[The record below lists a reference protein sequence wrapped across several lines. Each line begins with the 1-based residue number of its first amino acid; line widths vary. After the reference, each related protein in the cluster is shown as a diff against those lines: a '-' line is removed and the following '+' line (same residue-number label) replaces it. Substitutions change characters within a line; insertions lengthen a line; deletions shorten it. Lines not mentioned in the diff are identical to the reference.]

1 MHAQN
6 ETHIHC
12 RSGLDHILMNKNVN
26 NFVILLASKINDDKV
41 VSNVSS
47 QRDSI
52 VLASLMAHE
61 S

>member
-6 ETHIHC
+6 KTHIHC
-12 RSGLDHILMNKNVN
+12 HSGLDHILMNKNVN

-41 VSNVSS
+41 VSNAST
-47 QRDSI
+47 QRDYI